1 MSLRSSAIAG
11 VFYPAN
17 KSALDSM
24 VGNLLENKVS
34 FNQIPKILISPHA
47 GYIFSGGVAAYG
59 YNQLKNLNRD
69 EEYRVVLIGPSHRVY
84 FHGLAFSPA
93 SFFETPLGLVK
104 VDLDTAKEF
113 IDNSPFAFFNEEA
126 HKFEHSLE
134 TQLPFLQT
142 LLQNFSIVPIV
153 YSECE
158 AIEIQEALEFFLA
171 DKNTIAII
179 SADLSHF
186 HSYLDAKQIDIDTID
201 MIEKGNATGLTHEQT
216 CGKSG
221 ICAAVNYA
229 KKHNLKEKTLDYKNS
244 GDVSDDKGRVVG
256 YMSAI
261 FYNSE
266 L

>member
-11 VFYPAN
+11 VFYPADKN
-17 KSALDSM
+17 TLNSM
-24 VGNLLENKVS
+24 IVNMLENKAS
-34 FNQIPKILISPHA
+34 FKRTPKILISPHA
-47 GYIFSGGVAAYG
+47 GYVYSGSVAAYG
-59 YNQLKNLNRD
+59 YNQLKNLDQNK
-69 EEYRVVLIGPSHRVY
+69 EYRVILIGPSHRVY
-84 FHGLAFSPA
+84 FHGLAFSPS

-104 VDLDTAKEF
+104 VDLDSAKDF

-134 TQLPFLQT
+134 TQLPFLQAI
-142 LLQNFSIVPIV
+142 LQNFTIIPIV

-158 AIEIQEALEFFLA
+158 TIELEEALDYFLA
-171 DKNTIAII
+171 DENTIAII

-186 HSYLDAKQIDIDTID
+186 HSYLDAKQLDINTIE
-201 MIEKGNATGLTHEQT
+201 MIEKGNALNLTHDQT
-216 CGKSG
+216 CGRNG
-221 ICAAVNYA
+221 ICAAVNYS

-244 GDVSDDKGRVVG
+244 GDVSDDKSRVVG